1 MASAVDIYMLEKKIG
16 KEAADKL
23 RDAFKQAIRDT
34 INAKGPSLDATVTAK
49 YKSERLDRLT
59 FSAPH
64 YIFKQHYGFEG
75 TKKNGVNMR
84 LAATNV
90 LNIALA
96 KSGVLDSLADNISN
110 LRAEQVVTGI
120 NFIRRGQ

>member
-23 RDAFKQAIRDT
+23 RVAFKQAIRDT
-34 INAKGPSLDATVTAK
+34 VNVKGPSQNATVTAR
-49 YKSERLDRLT
+49 YKSNRLDRLT
-59 FSAPH
+59 FFAPH

-75 TKKNGVNMR
+75 TKKNGVTMR

-90 LNIALA
+90 LNRALA
-96 KSGVLDSLADNISN
+96 KSGILDSLANDISN
-110 LRAEQVVTGI
+110 LRAEQVITTI